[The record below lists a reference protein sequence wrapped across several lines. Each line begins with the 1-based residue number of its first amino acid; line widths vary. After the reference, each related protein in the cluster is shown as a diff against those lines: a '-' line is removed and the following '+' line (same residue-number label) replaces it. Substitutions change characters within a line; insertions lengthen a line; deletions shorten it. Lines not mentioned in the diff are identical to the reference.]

1 MSKPIEL
8 NEPMHPE
15 ARREHKQRV
24 SLVDAFEAEIKLL
37 KEARKTTR
45 NEIQR
50 QVFGHLAASYG
61 RIMDRWVDEKEF
73 FIDTDNMQIKEK
85 E

>member
-15 ARREHKQRV
+15 ARREHEQRV

-37 KEARKTTR
+37 REARKTTK
-45 NEIQR
+45 NAAQKEI
-50 QVFGHLAASYG
+50 FGHLAASYG
-61 RIMDRWVDEKEF
+61 RVIDRWVDKKEF
-73 FIDTDNMQIKEK
+73 FIDADNMRIKEK

>member
-15 ARREHKQRV
+15 ARREHRQRV

-37 KEARKTTR
+37 QEARKTTK
-45 NEIQR
+45 NPAQKE
-50 QVFGHLAASYG
+50 VFGHLAASYG
-61 RIMDRWVDEKEF
+61 RVLDRWVDKKEF
-73 FIDTDNMQIKEK
+73 FIDADEMKIKEK
-85 E
+85 Q